1 MSEGPGGGAPITQRQ
16 LVSDLQALGVG
27 AGRIV
32 MVHTSVKSLG
42 PLMGGPTTL
51 MQALLE
57 TVTSAGTVMVY
68 VGWENAPDD
77 MHQLPPAIRDLYYAE
92 YPAFDP
98 AIARAVRDH
107 GMFAELVR
115 TWPGAHRSDNPEA
128 SMSAV
133 GAQAAWLTQ
142 DHPLNYGYGLDSP
155 LDKLVR
161 ADGQVLLLG
170 SPLENI
176 TLLHYA
182 ENRAN
187 LRHKNT
193 VRYPCPIL
201 RDGQRVWVDIE
212 DFNTSDPHADYTFE
226 QIARDYL
233 AAGGGRIGKVGQAQC
248 YLFDAAP
255 LAEYAI
261 GWLEARYGV

>member
-1 MSEGPGGGAPITQRQ
+1 MSDEHNGEQPFTQRQ
-16 LVSDLQALGVG
+16 LIGDLQALGVG
-27 AGRIV
+27 AGRVV

-42 PLMGGPTTL
+42 PLMGGPPIL

-57 TVTSAGTVMVY
+57 TVTSAGAVMVY
-68 VGWENAPDD
+68 VGWENAPDFID
-77 MHQLPPAIRDLYYAE
+77 QLAPAARDAYYAE
-92 YPAFDP
+92 HPAFDP

-115 TWPGAHRSDNPEA
+115 TWPGAQRSLNPES
-128 SMSAV
+128 SMVAV

-187 LRHKNT
+187 LRHKNV

-201 RDGQRVWVDIE
+201 RDGQRVWIEIE
-212 DFNTSDPHADYTFE
+212 DFNTSDPHGDYTFE

-233 AAGGGRIGKVGQAQC
+233 TAGNGRTGKVGQAQC

-255 LAEYAI
+255 LARYAI
-261 GWLEARYGV
+261 AWLEARCGV

>member
-1 MSEGPGGGAPITQRQ
+1 MTNEQHEDHPFTKRQ
-16 LVSDLQALGVG
+16 LISDLGVLGVG
-27 AGRIV
+27 PGRVV
-32 MVHTSVKSLG
+32 MAHTSVKSLG
-42 PLMGGPTTL
+42 PVMGGPTTL
-51 MQALLE
+51 MQALLD
-57 TVTSAGTVMVY
+57 TITSTGTVMVY
-68 VGWENAPDD
+68 VGWENLPDD
-77 MHQLPPAIRDLYYAE
+77 VNRLAPAIRDTYYGNH
-92 YPAFDP
+92 PPFDP

-115 TWPGAHRSDNPEA
+115 TWPGAQRSDNPEA
-128 SMSAV
+128 SMVAV
-133 GAQAAWLTQ
+133 GAQATWLTQ

-161 ADGQVLLLG
+161 LDGQVLLLG

-187 LRHKNT
+187 LRHKNI

-201 RDGQRVWVDIE
+201 RDGQRIWIDIE
-212 DFNTSDPHADYTFE
+212 DFNTSDPHGDYTFE

-233 AAGGGRIGKVGQAQC
+233 ASGAGRTGKVGQAQC
-248 YLFDAAP
+248 HLFDAAP
-255 LAEYAI
+255 FAEYAI
-261 GWLEARYGV
+261 AWLEARYGA